1 MAAVA
6 TDTLSAAQ
14 AGSLAAA
21 IRPILAKREERAVSQ
36 LVQHH
41 RDGTL
46 TEATMRSGIAE
57 IAALRG
63 LAGDLDAGVRQ
74 GQAATE
80 REVNGST
87 RPGR

>member
-1 MAAVA
+1 MAND
-6 TDTLSAAQ
+6 DTIALGLQ

-21 IRPILAKREERAVSQ
+21 MRPFIAKRESTALAR
-36 LVQHH
+36 LVQEH

-46 TEATMRSGIAE
+46 TEASMRSGIAE

-63 LAGDLDAGVRQ
+63 LTGDLDALSRHGHAVMD
-74 GQAATE
+74 